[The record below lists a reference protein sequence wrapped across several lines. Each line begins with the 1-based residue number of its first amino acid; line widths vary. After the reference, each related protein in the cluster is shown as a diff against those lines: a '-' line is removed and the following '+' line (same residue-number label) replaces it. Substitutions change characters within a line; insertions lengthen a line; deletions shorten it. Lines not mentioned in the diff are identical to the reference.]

1 MGAPAWAFE
10 TNPDAEMGQS
20 QGSPKEIFQGLSI
33 IYIYVYIYIIYI
45 IIIIII
51 SIIIITLYNTYV
63 YLKQFS

>member
-33 IYIYVYIYIIYI
+33 IYIYAYIYILLHYI
-45 IIIIII
+45 
-51 SIIIITLYNTYV
+51 LYMYI
-63 YLKQFS
+63 